1 MAAYCFWGASC
12 HHADK
17 PIRGSGR
24 SKHNQEMAQ
33 GTGRWGHTDVRETP
47 VWATSD
53 PLGLCPYS
61 SHRYRDQ
68 HREDRICDMCYPQSP
83 CGCTEFTFSPEAS
96 FWWDTCGSCSA
107 LPCATHQCERSQHPW
122 AMLDEFRREPMNLCL
137 PLLSPGRTVLRCPGR
152 LSWRSHNSSS
162 SFPSCQASFAAF
174 PFQCCS

>member
-33 GTGRWGHTDVRETP
+33 GTGRWGHTDVRETLSEP
-47 VWATSD
+47 LLILLASALTPATATEISIVKTE
-53 PLGLCPYS
+53 S
-61 SHRYRDQ
+61 V
-68 HREDRICDMCYPQSP
+68 ICATLRVP

-152 LSWRSHNSSS
+152 LS
-162 SFPSCQASFAAF
+162 
-174 PFQCCS
+174 